1 MFAKLKGLL
10 DSTDGENA
18 IIDVQG
24 VGYLVSASR
33 HTLSKLGPNGSE
45 VSVLIETHVREDKI
59 ALYAFSSA
67 SERAWFRQL
76 ITVQGV
82 GAKVALA
89 ILSVLPPDALATA
102 IASGDAKAVTQADG
116 VGPKLAGR
124 VVSELK
130 NKLAGLAALSTPSPS
145 SATVSVLPQGAS
157 ADAVSAL
164 INLGYGRSE
173 AFTAVANAR
182 RDLGEGAGV
191 GALVTAGLK
200 ELSA

>member
-59 ALYAFSSA
+59 ALYAFASA

-182 RDLGEGAGV
+182 RNLGEEAGV